1 VVALR
6 FDRLLDWLC
15 WRDLK
20 SAMGLRQTVPRCG
33 SRVILVDHSVSEQPA
48 KEGGGRNC
56 LLVGLFAGQR
66 AGDLSLPGIVP
77 LIRSGRMTLDG
88 LAQRQLD
95 DFDAHHPGTMF
106 DESVPDLRTTSDAY
120 RLQLRVATLRVAR
133 GERLAGYKVGCVSD
147 VVRRQL
153 AMNQPVFG
161 HVFASQAYESGAV
174 LSIGQFDHLA
184 IEGEYAARIAVEIP
198 DVVWL
203 AEHCD
208 RAVETFFPIIE
219 LHNNVQRGK
228 GSPAIEL
235 IANNG
240 LHAGFVAPCSES
252 FLIPASAIAS
262 ESISVSLND
271 EVAGTAGSM
280 SFPGGP
286 IESLLRLVEHMGRFG
301 KRLEAGQI
309 VLTGSP
315 LPLYPVSAG
324 DRIEVKTSAGHTVRA
339 LIRGSI

>member
-1 VVALR
+1 
-6 FDRLLDWLC
+6 
-15 WRDLK
+15 
-20 SAMGLRQTVPRCG
+20 
-33 SRVILVDHSVSEQPA
+33 
-48 KEGGGRNC
+48 
-56 LLVGLFAGQR
+56 
-66 AGDLSLPGIVP
+66 
-77 LIRSGRMTLDG
+77 MTLDG

-95 DFDAHHPGTMF
+95 DFDAHRPGTMF

-120 RLQLRVATLRVAR
+120 RLQLRVARLRMAR

-147 VVRRQL
+147 VVRGQL
-153 AMNQPVFG
+153 AISQPVFG
-161 HVFASQAYESGAV
+161 HVFTSQAYESGAV
-174 LSIGQFDHLA
+174 LSIDQFDHLA

-203 AEHCD
+203 TEHFE

-228 GSPAIEL
+228 GNPAIEL

-240 LHAGFVAPCSES
+240 LHAGFVAPRSAS
-252 FLIPASAIAS
+252 LLVPASAIPS
-262 ESISVSLND
+262 ESISVSIND
-271 EVAGTAGSM
+271 EVVGTAGSM
-280 SFPGGP
+280 SFRGGP
-286 IESLLRLVEHMGRFG
+286 IESLVRLVEHLARSG

-324 DRIEVKTSAGHTVRA
+324 DLIEVKTSAGHTVRA
-339 LIRGSI
+339 LMEAERST